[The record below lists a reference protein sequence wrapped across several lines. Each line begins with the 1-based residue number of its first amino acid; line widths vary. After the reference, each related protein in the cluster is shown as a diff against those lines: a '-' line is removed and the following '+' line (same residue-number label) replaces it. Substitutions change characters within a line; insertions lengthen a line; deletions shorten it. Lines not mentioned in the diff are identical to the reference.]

1 MRSLLVPSIFR
12 RGGALPG
19 AVIVCAVGVLA
30 AACGSQ
36 GPAPAPQAHQQ
47 PSGESTPPPISK
59 ATSPA
64 DAAGQQAKAA
74 YLGMW
79 EAMAKAGEMSDWKSP
94 ELGKFATDN
103 ALTTITRS
111 LYTDHFNHVVTQGR
125 SKNNPQVTSVEP
137 PNAPETV
144 MLSDCGDSSG
154 TVKVFADSR
163 KPTNDK
169 PGGRQS
175 ILAEVKKQPDGTWRV
190 TRFAV
195 QGVGTC

>member
-1 MRSLLVPSIFR
+1 MRSPLVPSIFR
-12 RGGALPG
+12 RGGALSG
-19 AVIVCAVGVLA
+19 AVIVCITGALV
-30 AACGSQ
+30 ACGSQ
-36 GPAPAPQAHQQ
+36 SPTPAPQANQQ
-47 PSGESTPPPISK
+47 PNGDNPATPPTST
-59 ATSPA
+59 AHSPA
-64 DAAGQQAKAA
+64 DSAGEQAKAA

-79 EAMAKAGEMSDWKSP
+79 EAMAKAGETSDWQAP
-94 ELGKFATDN
+94 DLGKFATDN

-125 SKNNPQVTSVEP
+125 PKNNPQVSSVEP
-137 PNAPETV
+137 QNAPETV

-154 TVKVFADSR
+154 TVKVFADTR
-163 KPTNDK
+163 KPVNDK

-175 ILAEVKKQPDGTWRV
+175 IVTEVRKQADGSWRV